1 MLGISW
7 TATFLIAAAY
17 VAASEGA
24 MLLLR
29 VAADAPMVSLASAV
43 GLAACLHGGIRA
55 AAGVWLGAFA
65 YELLGGRAVV
75 PALGS
80 SLLTTM
86 QIALAWWLLY
96 RVLRASPRLE
106 RLRDVLLLILVG
118 ATVIPLANVARAALT
133 GEW

>member
-55 AAGVWLGAFA
+55 AAGDGQFSRS
-65 YELLGGRAVV
+65 G
-75 PALGS
+75 
-80 SLLTTM
+80 
-86 QIALAWWLLY
+86 
-96 RVLRASPRLE
+96 
-106 RLRDVLLLILVG
+106 
-118 ATVIPLANVARAALT
+118 
-133 GEW
+133 